1 MNAIKE
7 MWPVAYGGNNFIHNH
22 PPSPP
27 PLGSGTLAFAQGA
40 AIFGGSSQF
49 NVVNKWVEKDQ
60 SLTKIALTRRSL
72 DLPQVYFQRAHG
84 RHTALREI
92 YLQDQTKRDGA
103 GAWVLACWWVSGNR
117 LVASLEEAGKKLD
130 VDDKT
135 KLKQTCS
142 RKKLVVIIK
151 LQSVK

>member
-1 MNAIKE
+1 MI
-7 MWPVAYGGNNFIHNH
+7 
-22 PPSPP
+22 
-27 PLGSGTLAFAQGA
+27 
-40 AIFGGSSQF
+40 
-49 NVVNKWVEKDQ
+49 NKWVEKDQ
-60 SLTKIALTRRSL
+60 SLKEIALTRRSL

-92 YLQDQTKRDGA
+92 YLQDQAKRGGA
-103 GAWVLACWWVSGNR
+103 GDWLLACWWVSGIR
-117 LVASLEEAGKKLD
+117 LVASLEEAGKRLD

-151 LQSVK
+151 LQGVK